1 MLIKIS
7 DGIFEIGHGFGVIWP
22 GRGSSTGME
31 RDEKEVTSSD
41 MVEAE
46 DPSRE

>member
-7 DGIFEIGHGFGVIWP
+7 DGISEIGHDFGVNWP
-22 GRGSSTGME
+22 GRGSSTGMV
-31 RDEKEVTSSD
+31 RDEKEVMSSD

-46 DPSRE
+46 GPSRE